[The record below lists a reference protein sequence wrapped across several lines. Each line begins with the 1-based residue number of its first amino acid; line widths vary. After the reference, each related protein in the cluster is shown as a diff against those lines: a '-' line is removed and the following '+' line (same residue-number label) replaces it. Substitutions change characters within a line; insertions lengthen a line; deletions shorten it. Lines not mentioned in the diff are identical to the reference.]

1 MFHVEHI
8 KYNNFIFLL
17 PSILELDILVFIL
30 YNKKLLEILFILE
43 LDTGGICKKLR
54 KIIDKIKFY
63 LKINLFLFQIY
74 L

>member
-1 MFHVEHI
+1 MFHVEQK

-63 LKINLFLFQIY
+63 PKIN
-74 L
+74 